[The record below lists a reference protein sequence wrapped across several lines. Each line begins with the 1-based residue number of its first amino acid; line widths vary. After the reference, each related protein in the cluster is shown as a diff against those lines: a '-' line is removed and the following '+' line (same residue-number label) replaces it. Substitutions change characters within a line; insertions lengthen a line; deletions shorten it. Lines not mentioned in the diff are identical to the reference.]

1 MIKVFGY
8 VKTATNEPVVA
19 TKVKYC
25 ISPYPQTLGLVS
37 YSRSFVELLT
47 NEDGYFEVELAPQ
60 LQVTFIIPATG
71 FQVTGILPDTGE
83 IAVTHLG
90 MQY

>member
-8 VKTATNEPVVA
+8 VKTPTNEPVVA

-25 ISPYPQTLGLVS
+25 ISPNPQNLGTTLYERV
-37 YSRSFVELLT
+37 YYTLLT
-47 NEDGYFEVELAPQ
+47 NESGYFEVELAPQ

-83 IAVTHLG
+83 IAITHLG

>member
-8 VKTATNEPVVA
+8 VKTPTNDPVIA

-25 ISPYPQTLGLVS
+25 ISPYPQTLGEVS

-47 NEDGYFEVELAPQ
+47 NEDGYFEVNLAPQ
-60 LQVTFIIPATG
+60 LQVTFVIPATG
-71 FQVTGILPDTGE
+71 FQATGILPDTGE
-83 IAVTHLG
+83 IAVTNLDK
-90 MQY
+90 QY